1 MVIYDCSAVVSGLN
15 INVKKL
21 SALRISSSPELVYD
35 LQQWHTVE
43 LGKTFEDTKRKIL
56 QKINTKAL
64 RRILARVAAAYHKRI
79 RDGIAVQN
87 NLRYLKKTYH
97 KL

>member
-1 MVIYDCSAVVSGLN
+1 MVIYDCYTVVSGLN
-15 INVKKL
+15 INVRKL
-21 SALRISSSPELVYD
+21 SALCISSSPELVYD

-64 RRILARVAAAYHKRI
+64 RRILARVAAAYHTRI
-79 RDGIAVQN
+79 RDGIAIQH
-87 NLRYLKKTYH
+87 NLCSFRNTYH
-97 KL
+97 IR